1 MEALRT
7 VCPAWLM
14 DAVLAA
20 IETIEIVPLLT
31 LENTLM
37 MALWDCFAKG
47 CSANARVPV
56 CARVCGRSIDMSIND
71 YAGDGVC
78 LSITRKRI
86 HAVVCGRESVCLSI
100 ARKRIHAGRISHILC
115 CC

>member
-37 MALWDCFAKG
+37 MALWD
-47 CSANARVPV
+47 
-56 CARVCGRSIDMSIND
+56 
-71 YAGDGVC
+71 
-78 LSITRKRI
+78 
-86 HAVVCGRESVCLSI
+86 
-100 ARKRIHAGRISHILC
+100 
-115 CC
+115 